1 MLVLPP
7 VAQDPLDELMN
18 WFDEALDVFTSL
30 KDIMLSAYLARVRRL
45 REMPK
50 RARNILWWPFTQH
63 KLVPEDT
70 ITVID
75 SRCGENFSV
84 YKVRIV
90 GLLCFLIAMLKVSCC
105 MWNFSGYEVRII
117 GLSCFM
123 IAKTSLD
130 HFIYGYFLHWKLF
143 YNSYPCNCSACLG
156 LFVKLSST
164 MVASPAFSSKLPNFS
179 EFKIDSCMIHLSI
192 ESAFEG
198 IMCKKVAFGRA
209 SGSNFW
215 AKSSFWI
222 P

>member
-1 MLVLPP
+1 
-7 VAQDPLDELMN
+7 MN

-30 KDIMLSAYLARVRRL
+30 KGIMLSAYLERVRRL

-50 RARNILWWPFTQH
+50 RARKILWWPFTQH

-90 GLLCFLIAMLKVSCC
+90 GILCLFIAVLKDSCC

-123 IAKTSLD
+123 ITKTSLD
-130 HFIYGYFLHWKLF
+130 HFIYGHFFHWKLF
-143 YNSYPCNCSACLG
+143 YNSYSCNCSACLG
-156 LFVKLSST
+156 LFVKLSLT
-164 MVASPAFSSKLPNFS
+164 NGCFSSIQLQTPNFS
-179 EFKIDSCMIHLSI
+179 EFKIDSSMIHLSV

-209 SGSNFW
+209 SGSNFC

-222 P
+222 PQLFGKSLTMLDSKF